1 MTAIRPAWA
10 WIAVA
15 AAGLGCQ
22 KDYRVGLQ
30 EEDKV
35 PVAQP
40 DSGAVGEDAPDWADC
55 TRGWRGQY
63 FNHLEGH
70 ADFGELSPT
79 EPPFDPGLV
88 DWWDEGYAAFERY
101 DATLDIGPGFWP
113 VDQGFPDDPA
123 YFAVRWTAWVYVEE
137 AGPVTAYATAST
149 DLWVEVDGQPVAQ
162 LHGDGEAASDT
173 IDLDLPLGQ
182 SPVTVYF
189 AQRRGDSAV
198 ALRFVG
204 EGANFCYPDFEG

>member
-1 MTAIRPAWA
+1 MSLGRGSAPRALLLLA
-10 WIAVA
+10 SA
-15 AAGLGCQ
+15 GCQ

-40 DSGAVGEDAPDWADC
+40 DSGVIGDDAPDWADC

-63 FNHLEGH
+63 YNHLDEH
-70 ADFGELSPT
+70 PDFGELSPT

-88 DWWDEGYAAFERY
+88 DWWDPAYGAFERY

-123 YFAVRWTAWVYVEE
+123 YFAVRWTAWVYVDEV
-137 AGPVTAYATAST
+137 GPVTAYATAST
-149 DLWVEVDGQPVAQ
+149 DLWVEVGEQPVAQ
-162 LHGDGEAASDT
+162 LHSAGEATSEA
-173 IDLDLPLGQ
+173 IALELPLGQ

-189 AQRRGDSAV
+189 AQRRGESVV

-204 EGANFCYPDFEG
+204 EGAHFCYPDFGG